1 MGAYQSKPT
10 AAERAI
16 IDRLRSLDMEKKQA
30 ANDDGYVEVD
40 DFGPSGSPN
49 EKTLGALRRSP
60 TTLDVSQLEDW
71 QAKLL
76 EDPKNRYQTEKLQL
90 MLGKASRFNTI
101 RVPQARSV
109 GSLGRQPSRCLE
121 VSRRPNFRPTSLQY
135 QDPV

>member
-16 IDRLRSLDMEKKQA
+16 IDRLRTLDMEKKQA

-40 DFGPSGSPN
+40 DFGPSGALN

-76 EDPKNRYQTEKLQL
+76 EDPKNRYQTEKLPQL
-90 MLGKASRFNTI
+90 MLGKVSQFNAI
-101 RVPQARSV
+101 RVP
-109 GSLGRQPSRCLE
+109 
-121 VSRRPNFRPTSLQY
+121 
-135 QDPV
+135 